1 MDLNIKI
8 QNIKCIKN
16 LEISFP
22 LESGIYAITGENG
35 SGKSTL
41 IACASTIFYQMK
53 MYDYFGRPKNGLIQF
68 TIGDAT
74 RGWEYK
80 GRSWRQLPTSHKMV
94 LNGFYEGSIIFGNR
108 FKDTNFSVIRIL
120 DRLSE
125 SDIIPADDF
134 VKSNLGM
141 ILHNDNAYFKS
152 LFILKKD
159 VAQKSGLTSDPYFFK
174 TDEGVLV
181 SQARMSTGENL
192 LISILHSLKILYD
205 KRALHHDA
213 RPYNVFLDEIELAL
227 HSSALRRLVLFLKDI
242 SESLGLTIFFS
253 THSIELLREIRPQNI
268 YYLQHNV
275 DDSISITNPCYPA
288 YATRNLYSDDGYGN
302 DLVIL
307 VEDDLAKMIVEKIML
322 EKHLLKNIRIKV
334 LPTGGWTNT
343 LTMAYDILSSNLLL
357 KGTRLA
363 IVLDRDVKDAVPN
376 FMSTHKE
383 CKGLKI
389 DYLPISS
396 LEKYLRANLYTTVDS
411 DFLSLLDTYLFQK
424 RPLAEILR
432 LYKKENKKEDNDGK
446 ILYGYLLNEL
456 RGMRRDRD
464 DLVDIVVKYILEHEA
479 GNIEALSTYLKGK
492 IDS

>member
-1 MDLNIKI
+1 M
-8 QNIKCIKN
+8 
-16 LEISFP
+16 
-22 LESGIYAITGENG
+22 
-35 SGKSTL
+35 
-41 IACASTIFYQMK
+41 
-53 MYDYFGRPKNGLIQF
+53 
-68 TIGDAT
+68 
-74 RGWEYK
+74 
-80 GRSWRQLPTSHKMV
+80 
-94 LNGFYEGSIIFGNR
+94 
-108 FKDTNFSVIRIL
+108 
-120 DRLSE
+120 
-125 SDIIPADDF
+125 
-134 VKSNLGM
+134 
-141 ILHNDNAYFKS
+141 
-152 LFILKKD
+152 
-159 VAQKSGLTSDPYFFK
+159 
-174 TDEGVLV
+174 
-181 SQARMSTGENL
+181 
-192 LISILHSLKILYD
+192 
-205 KRALHHDA
+205 
-213 RPYNVFLDEIELAL
+213 
-227 HSSALRRLVLFLKDI
+227 
-242 SESLGLTIFFS
+242 
-253 THSIELLREIRPQNI
+253 
-268 YYLQHNV
+268 
-275 DDSISITNPCYPA
+275 
-288 YATRNLYSDDGYGN
+288 
-302 DLVIL
+302 